1 MLHRTP
7 ALLIIVPFT
16 LLTLL
21 LAPAPAAT
29 IYVNDDA
36 PGANTGSSW
45 TDAYTSL
52 QSALDTA

>member
-1 MLHRTP
+1 MHRRLAP
-7 ALLIIVPFT
+7 LLALT
-16 LLTLL
+16 LLTALTSPL
-21 LAPAPAAT
+21 PAAT